1 MLGRLQECGALLA
14 DDAESFA
21 AAIVRVYGDAELWG
35 ALSAGGLVNVR
46 NHFSKAQACA
56 VLRELLGAARVGS
69 DSY

>member
-56 VLRELLGAARVGS
+56 VLRELLGIARDNG
-69 DSY
+69 